1 MYSINIAFVNVI
13 EIKVYSM
20 SYIKKTILLDLDGVI
35 NEYTKG
41 FREDYIPPVKK
52 GAENFLINLSQ
63 KFKIKLFTTRE
74 KSMVKTWLSD
84 NGLDKYFSGITN
96 IKEACWLIVDDRC
109 IKFNGDYD
117 ELLSDIVNFHVW
129 HEKIEH

>member
-13 EIKVYSM
+13 GIKVYSM

-41 FREDYIPPVKK
+41 FHKDYIPPVKK
-52 GAENFLINLSQ
+52 GAENFLINLSH

-117 ELLSDIVNFHVW
+117 ELLSDIMDFHVW
-129 HEKIEH
+129 HEKIKH

>member
-13 EIKVYSM
+13 GIKVYSM

-35 NEYTKG
+35 NVYTKG
-41 FREDYIPPVKK
+41 FCKDYIPPVKK

-117 ELLSDIVNFHVW
+117 ELLSDIMNFHVW
-129 HEKIEH
+129 HEKLEH

>member
-13 EIKVYSM
+13 GIKVYSM

-35 NEYTKG
+35 NEYTEG
-41 FREDYIPPVKK
+41 FRQDYISPVKN

-74 KSMVKTWLSD
+74 HSMVKTWLIS

-96 IKEACWLIVDDRC
+96 IKELCWLIIDDRC
-109 IKFNGDYD
+109 IRFNGDYD
-117 ELLSDIVNFHVW
+117 ELFSDIVNFQVW
-129 HEKIEH
+129 HEKKEH

>member
-41 FREDYIPPVKK
+41 FRKDYIPPVKK

-117 ELLSDIVNFHVW
+117 ELLSDIMNFHVW

>member
-13 EIKVYSM
+13 GIKVYSM

-41 FREDYIPPVKK
+41 FRKDYIPPVKK

-117 ELLSDIVNFHVW
+117 ELLSDIMNFHVW

>member
-13 EIKVYSM
+13 GIKVYSM

-41 FREDYIPPVKK
+41 FRKDYIPPVKK
-52 GAENFLINLSQ
+52 GAENFLINLSH

-117 ELLSDIVNFHVW
+117 ELLSDIMDFHVW
-129 HEKIEH
+129 HEKIKH

>member
-41 FREDYIPPVKK
+41 FRKDYIPPVKK

-117 ELLSDIVNFHVW
+117 ELLSDIMNFQVW

>member
-13 EIKVYSM
+13 GIKVYSM

-41 FREDYIPPVKK
+41 FRKDYIPPVKK

-117 ELLSDIVNFHVW
+117 ELLFDIMNFHVW

>member
-1 MYSINIAFVNVI
+1 
-13 EIKVYSM
+13 
-20 SYIKKTILLDLDGVI
+20 
-35 NEYTKG
+35 
-41 FREDYIPPVKK
+41 
-52 GAENFLINLSQ
+52 
-63 KFKIKLFTTRE
+63 
-74 KSMVKTWLSD
+74 MVKTWLSD

-117 ELLSDIVNFHVW
+117 ELLSDIMNFQVW

>member
-13 EIKVYSM
+13 GIKVYSM

-35 NEYTKG
+35 NEYTEG
-41 FREDYIPPVKK
+41 FRQDYIPPVKN

-74 KSMVKTWLSD
+74 HSMVKTWLIS
-84 NGLDKYFSGITN
+84 NGLDKYFSG
-96 IKEACWLIVDDRC
+96 RC
-109 IKFNGDYD
+109 IRFNGDYD
-117 ELLSDIVNFHVW
+117 ELFSDIVNFQVW
-129 HEKIEH
+129 HEKKEH

>member
-13 EIKVYSM
+13 GIKVYSM

-41 FREDYIPPVKK
+41 FRKDYIPPVKK

-117 ELLSDIVNFHVW
+117 ELLFDILNFHVW

>member
-13 EIKVYSM
+13 GIKVYSM

-41 FREDYIPPVKK
+41 FRKDYIPPVKK

-84 NGLDKYFSGITN
+84 NGLDKYFSGITY

-117 ELLSDIVNFHVW
+117 ELLSDIMNFHVW

>member
-13 EIKVYSM
+13 GIKVYSM

-41 FREDYIPPVKK
+41 FRKDYIPPVKK

-117 ELLSDIVNFHVW
+117 ELLSDIMDFHVW
-129 HEKIEH
+129 HEKIKH